1 MKTFVEKPSTRQRD
15 WYLVD
20 AKGKTLGRL
29 AVVLANTLR
38 GKNKPEYTPH
48 IDCGDFIVVV
58 NAKEISVTGKKLE
71 NKLYR
76 RHSGYMG
83 GLKTH
88 NLEYMLEKRPE
99 DVLRKAVKGMMPKNR
114 LARAQIV
121 KLKIY
126 AGPDHQHQA
135 QQPKKLEIE
144 T

>member
-20 AKGKTLGRL
+20 AKDKTLGRL
-29 AVVLANTLR
+29 AVVLANRLR

-48 IDCGDFIVVV
+48 VDCGDFIVVV

-88 NLEYMLEKRPE
+88 NLEYMLENRPE
-99 DVLRKAVKGMMPKNR
+99 EVLRKAVKGMMPKNR
-114 LARAQIV
+114 LARAQIG

-135 QQPKKLEIE
+135 QQPEKLEIE

>member
-20 AKGKTLGRL
+20 AKDKTLGRL
-29 AVVLANTLR
+29 AVVLANTIR
-38 GKNKPEYTPH
+38 GKNKPQYTPH
-48 IDCGDFIVVV
+48 VDCGDFVVVV
-58 NAKEISVTGKKLE
+58 NAKEVAVTGKKLE
-71 NKLYR
+71 DKLYH

-99 DVLRKAVKGMMPKNR
+99 EVLRRAVKGMMPKNR
-114 LARAQIV
+114 LARAQIG